1 MRKVGAKKGLG
12 QHFLTDKNIARKI
25 ADSILPGDFNSL
37 IEIGPGT
44 GMLTQF
50 ILEKKFPGFT
60 AVELDKESIDFLH
73 DRYYDQ
79 KEKFIFG
86 DFLKYPLDKYE
97 PPIALIGNLPYFIS
111 SQIFFRA
118 LDYRSVVNQMIFMIQ
133 KEVAERIA
141 SPPGNKTYG
150 ILSVLLQAYYN
161 IEYLF
166 TVHPHCFSPAPKV
179 KSAVI
184 RLMRNNTDSLP
195 CNHTSLHKVV
205 KASFNQRRKTIKNS
219 LRSIFLN
226 LPAESELLL
235 KRPEQLSVDQFVELT
250 CIIEKLNP

>member
-1 MRKVGAKKGLG
+1 MTKLYAKKGLG

-50 ILEKKFPGFT
+50 ILEKQFPGFT
-60 AVELDKESIDFLH
+60 AVELDTESIDFLH
-73 DRYYDQ
+73 NKYPEQRENY
-79 KEKFIFG
+79 IFG
-86 DFLKYPLDKYE
+86 DFLKYPLENHK

-118 LDYRSVVNQMIFMIQ
+118 LDYRNVVDQMVFMIQ

-150 ILSVLLQAYYN
+150 ILSVLLQAYYD

-184 RLMRNNTDSLP
+184 RLKRNKTGSLR
-195 CNHTSLHKVV
+195 CNHSSFHKVI
-205 KASFNQRRKTIKNS
+205 KASFNQRRKTIRNS

-226 LPAESELLL
+226 LPAESEFLAM
-235 KRPEQLSVDQFVELT
+235 RPEQLSVDQFVELT
-250 CIIEKLNP
+250 CLIEKLNP